1 MRRAAVLAVVV
12 VMALTA
18 VVVISVSRLT
28 KLHVPFL
35 SDTCRS
41 YAADDVVR
49 LAPDQLT
56 HAATIVAAAVRRD
69 LPERAAAIALATAL
83 QESKLRNLTAGDRD
97 SVGLFQQRPS
107 QGWGTPEELQDP
119 RYAAGEF
126 YDHLVRVPGW
136 QKMRLTDAAQAV
148 QRSAHPE
155 LYQKWEAD
163 ATTLAAALLGDEA
176 GAVTCQL
183 RRPPDRVGP
192 QASAALIAELAADL
206 GKLTVNPTVEGDT
219 PILTV
224 AVGGGGKS
232 RLGWQSAHWFVAKAH
247 EYGVRRVAFDG
258 DVWTADSGKWVQDGS
273 APGESYVEVRMAT
286 AS

>member
-1 MRRAAVLAVVV
+1 MRKAAVLAVVLV
-12 VMALTA
+12 ALAT
-18 VVVISVSRLT
+18 VTIVSVSRLT

-41 YAADDVVR
+41 YAANDVVR

-83 QESKLRNLTAGDRD
+83 QESKLRNLSTGDRD
-97 SVGLFQQRPS
+97 SVGLFQQRAS
-107 QGWGTPEELQDP
+107 QGWGTPEQLQDP

-126 YDHLVRVPGW
+126 YDHLIRVQGW

-155 LYQKWEAD
+155 LYQQWEPD
-163 ATTLAAALLGDEA
+163 AVTLAAALLGDEA

-183 RRPPDRVGP
+183 RRPPDRSGE
-192 QASAALIAELAADL
+192 QASTALVAELAADL
-206 GKLTVNPTVEGDT
+206 GKLTVNPSVEGDT

-224 AVGGGGKS
+224 AVGGGAKS

-258 DVWTADSGKWVQDGS
+258 DVWTADSGKWVRDGS
-273 APGESYVEVRMAT
+273 APDEAFVEVRVAA

>member
-1 MRRAAVLAVVV
+1 MRKAAVLAVVLV
-12 VMALTA
+12 ALVT
-18 VVVISVSRLT
+18 VTIVSVSRLT

-41 YAADDVVR
+41 YASNDVVR

-56 HAATIVAAAVRRD
+56 HAATIVAAAARRD

-83 QESKLRNLTAGDRD
+83 QESKLRNLDAGDRD
-97 SVGLFQQRPS
+97 SIGLFQQRPS
-107 QGWGTPEELQDP
+107 QGWGTPEELSDP

-126 YDHLVRVPGW
+126 YDHLVRVRGW

-155 LYQKWEAD
+155 LYQKWESD

-183 RRPPDRVGP
+183 RRPPDMSGQP
-192 QASAALIAELAADL
+192 ASTALVAELAADL
-206 GKLTVNPTVEGDT
+206 GKLTVNPSVDGDT

-224 AVGGGGKS
+224 AVGGGAKS

-247 EYGVRRVAFDG
+247 EFGVRRVAFDG
-258 DVWTADSGKWVQDGS
+258 DVWTADSGKWVPDTT
-273 APGESYVEVRMAT
+273 APDEAFVEVRMA
-286 AS
+286 ASS

>member
-1 MRRAAVLAVVV
+1 MRKAAVLAVVLV
-12 VMALTA
+12 ALAT
-18 VVVISVSRLT
+18 VTIVSVSRLT

-41 YAADDVVR
+41 YASNDVVR

-83 QESKLRNLTAGDRD
+83 QESKLRNLDAGDRD

-107 QGWGTPEELQDP
+107 QGWGTPEELSDP

-126 YDHLVRVPGW
+126 YDHLVRVRGW

-155 LYQKWEAD
+155 LYQKWESD

-183 RRPPDRVGP
+183 RRPPDMSGQ
-192 QASAALIAELAADL
+192 QASTALIAELAADL
-206 GKLTVNPTVEGDT
+206 GKLSVNPSVEGDT
-219 PILTV
+219 PVLTV
-224 AVGGGGKS
+224 AVGGGAKS
-232 RLGWQSAHWFVAKAH
+232 QLGWQSAHWFVAKAH
-247 EYGVRRVAFDG
+247 EFGVRRVAFDG
-258 DVWTADSGKWVQDGS
+258 DVWTADSGKWVSDGS
-273 APGESYVEVRMAT
+273 APDEAYVEVRMA
-286 AS
+286 ASS

>member
-1 MRRAAVLAVVV
+1 MRKAAVLAVVLV
-12 VMALTA
+12 ALVT
-18 VVVISVSRLT
+18 VTIVSVSRLT

-41 YAADDVVR
+41 YASNDVVR

-56 HAATIVAAAVRRD
+56 HAATIVAAAARRD

-83 QESKLRNLTAGDRD
+83 QESKLRNLDAGDRD
-97 SVGLFQQRPS
+97 SIGLFQQRPS
-107 QGWGTPEELQDP
+107 QGWGTPEELSDP

-126 YDHLVRVPGW
+126 YDHLVRVRGW

-155 LYQKWEAD
+155 LYQKWESD

-183 RRPPDRVGP
+183 RRPPDMSGQP
-192 QASAALIAELAADL
+192 ASTALVAELAADL
-206 GKLTVNPTVEGDT
+206 GKLTVNPSVDGDT

-224 AVGGGGKS
+224 AVGGGAKS

-247 EYGVRRVAFDG
+247 EFGVRRVAFDG
-258 DVWTADSGKWVQDGS
+258 DVWTADSGKWVHDTT
-273 APGESYVEVRMAT
+273 APDEAFVEVRMA
-286 AS
+286 ASS

>member
-1 MRRAAVLAVVV
+1 MRKAAVLAVVLIALAAVSV
-12 VMALTA
+12 VG
-18 VVVISVSRLT
+18 VSRLT

-41 YAADDVVR
+41 YAADKVVR

-69 LPERAAAIALATAL
+69 LPERAAAIALATAF
-83 QESKLRNLTAGDRD
+83 QESKLRNLTTGDRD

-107 QGWGTPEELQDP
+107 QGWGTPEQLQDP

-126 YDHLVRVPGW
+126 YEHLVKVPGW

-192 QASAALIAELAADL
+192 EASTALVGELAADL
-206 GKLTVNPTVEGDT
+206 GKLTVNPTVDGDV

-224 AVGGGGKS
+224 AVGGGSKS

-247 EYGVRRVAFDG
+247 EYGVRRVAFAG
-258 DVWTADSGKWVQDGS
+258 DVWTADSGKWQRDKS
-273 APGESYVEVRMAT
+273 APGDSYVEVRMAA

>member
-1 MRRAAVLAVVV
+1 MRKAAVLAVVV
-12 VMALTA
+12 VALAA
-18 VVVISVSRLT
+18 VTVISVSRLT
-28 KLHVPFL
+28 KLHVPFV

-41 YAADDVVR
+41 YSTDDVVR

-69 LPERAAAIALATAL
+69 LPERAAVIALATAL
-83 QESKLRNLTAGDRD
+83 QESKLRNLTTGDRD
-97 SVGLFQQRPS
+97 SIGLFQQRPS
-107 QGWGTPEELQDP
+107 QGWGTPKQLQDP

-126 YDHLVRVPGW
+126 YEHLVRVPGW
-136 QKMRLTDAAQAV
+136 QQMRLTDAAQAV

-155 LYQKWEAD
+155 LYQKWETD

-183 RRPPDRVGP
+183 RRPPDRVGS
-192 QASAALIAELAADL
+192 QASTALIAELAADL
-206 GKLTVNPTVEGDT
+206 GKLTVNPSVEGNV

-247 EYGVRRVAFDG
+247 EYGVRRVAFAG
-258 DVWTADSGKWVQDGS
+258 DVWTADSGKWVRDSS
-273 APGESYVEVRMAT
+273 APDESYVEVRMA
-286 AS
+286 ASS

>member
-1 MRRAAVLAVVV
+1 MRKAAVLAVVLV
-12 VMALTA
+12 ALAA
-18 VVVISVSRLT
+18 VTMVSVSRLT

-41 YAADDVVR
+41 YAANDVVR

-56 HAATIVAAAVRRD
+56 HAATIVATAVRRD

-83 QESKLRNLTAGDRD
+83 QESKLRNLSTGDRD
-97 SVGLFQQRPS
+97 SVGLFQQRAS
-107 QGWGTPEELQDP
+107 QGWGTPEQLQDP
-119 RYAAGEF
+119 RYASGKF
-126 YDHLVRVPGW
+126 YDHLIRVPGW

-155 LYQKWEAD
+155 LYQKWESD
-163 ATTLAAALLGDEA
+163 AFTLAAALLGDEA

-183 RRPPDRVGP
+183 RRPPNRSGE
-192 QASAALIAELAADL
+192 QASTALVAELAADL
-206 GKLTVNPTVEGDT
+206 GKLTVNPSVEGDT

-224 AVGGGGKS
+224 AVGGGAKS

-258 DVWTADSGKWVQDGS
+258 DVWTADSGKWVRDGS
-273 APGESYVEVRMAT
+273 APNEAYVEVRMA
-286 AS
+286 ASS

>member
-1 MRRAAVLAVVV
+1 MRKAAVLAVVV
-12 VMALTA
+12 VTLA
-18 VVVISVSRLT
+18 VVTVIGVSRLT

-41 YAADDVVR
+41 YAADKVVR

-83 QESKLRNLTAGDRD
+83 QESKLRNLDTGDRD
-97 SVGLFQQRPS
+97 SIGLFQQRPS
-107 QGWGTPEELQDP
+107 QGWGTPDELRDP
-119 RYAAGEF
+119 RFAAGEF
-126 YDHLVRVPGW
+126 YEHLVRVPGW

-155 LYQKWEAD
+155 LYQKWESD
-163 ATTLAAALLGDEA
+163 AETLAAALLGDEA

-183 RRPPDRVGP
+183 RRPPDRVGS
-192 QASAALIAELAADL
+192 QASTALVAELAADL
-206 GKLTVNPTVEGDT
+206 GKLTVNPSVEGDV
-219 PILTV
+219 PILKV

-247 EYGVRRVAFDG
+247 EYGVRRVAFAG
-258 DVWTADSGKWVQDGS
+258 DVWTADSGKWVRDSS
-273 APGESYVEVRMAT
+273 APGKDYVEVRMAA